1 MPLDKDTAKLLQ
13 QLEALNAPELSMLT
27 PEAAR
32 ALSFDPPPVE
42 PVPVASVTDRLI
54 PGGSASATEGAA
66 QEIPLRIYKP
76 LVAGGKGA
84 LVYFHGGGWVIG
96 DLSSHDAICRRLA
109 GGAGIT
115 VVAVDYR
122 RAPETIFPGAVN
134 DCYAATTW
142 VANNADLLGIDPL
155 RIAVGGDSAGA
166 NLAAAVTLKSRDEAW
181 PTVRFQLLV
190 YPVTDARFDTASY
203 RDNDTGYLLT
213 RRTMMWFWDMYVPN
227 ARDRTHQLASPLR
240 ADTLAGLPAALVL
253 TAEYD
258 PLRDEGEAYANAMRS
273 AGVRVTQT
281 RYPGLV
287 HGFFGMWDTVPASRA
302 AILEATTALRQALA

>member
-1 MPLDKDTAKLLQ
+1 MPLDQDTANLLK
-13 QLEALNAPELSMLT
+13 QLEELGAPELSLLT

-42 PVPVASVTDRLI
+42 PVPVASATDRMI
-54 PGGSASATEGAA
+54 PGGSASDTQGAA
-66 QEIPLRIYKP
+66 QEIPVRIYKP

-96 DLSSHDAICRRLA
+96 DLDSHDAICRRLA
-109 GGAGIT
+109 GGAGVT

-122 RAPETIFPGAVN
+122 RAPETVFPGAVD

-166 NLAAAVTLKSRDEAW
+166 NLAAAVTLKARDESW
-181 PTVRFQLLV
+181 PNVRFQLLV
-190 YPVTDARFDTASY
+190 YPVTDARFDTPSY
-203 RDNDTGYLLT
+203 RDNGTGHLLT
-213 RRTMMWFWDMYVPN
+213 RDTMMWFWDLYVPN
-227 ARDRTHQLASPLR
+227 ALDRTHELASPLR
-240 ADTLAGLPAALVL
+240 ADSLASLPPALVL

-258 PLRDEGEAYANAMRS
+258 PLRDEGEAYANALIS
-273 AGVRVTQT
+273 AGVEVTQT
-281 RYPGLV
+281 RYAGLI

-302 AILEATTALRQALA
+302 AILEATTALRDALA